1 MNEKLRPLVLI
12 YEPNVELHTTL
23 THAFKQFDIDVEFV
37 TELNKLL
44 PAVLKRKPNAVVIR
58 EPEIDTAVGICRTLR
73 AASNSGGFVIVI
85 QSESKDIRAKM
96 DVLEAGGDEHVSLS
110 TDPREVALKVF
121 RLITKNP
128 RVPFSQEDGPTGSI
142 GEVTIADLLEIFNAN
157 KWTGKAIIKSDDKE
171 GEIIF
176 KDGEM
181 VDAKCGVLRGED
193 AVLEMASWP
202 TGYFK
207 IVHKE
212 KEFPESLEKT
222 VNPEEDELF
231 KQLIEEIPNI
241 TLGQPSKPQEIEIR
255 EPETATI
262 KPKPESV
269 PKPQP
274 EVKLSIRPISERFR
288 KQVLELLHNISRFC
302 GNPPLLIAATADGQ
316 VAFYPE
322 DVDIKIVSDILRAIF
337 GMLRLSSALKENIES
352 VLERKLEMSNELM
365 FSYGNQTLYMKNEP
379 EKKWMIIIVFD
390 QKSIPFGLVKTVLP
404 RYADNLTKIVKEIGS
419 E

>member
-157 KWTGKAIIKSDDKE
+157 KWTGKA
-171 GEIIF
+171 
-176 KDGEM
+176 
-181 VDAKCGVLRGED
+181 
-193 AVLEMASWP
+193 
-202 TGYFK
+202 
-207 IVHKE
+207 
-212 KEFPESLEKT
+212 
-222 VNPEEDELF
+222 
-231 KQLIEEIPNI
+231 
-241 TLGQPSKPQEIEIR
+241 
-255 EPETATI
+255 
-262 KPKPESV
+262 
-269 PKPQP
+269 
-274 EVKLSIRPISERFR
+274 
-288 KQVLELLHNISRFC
+288 
-302 GNPPLLIAATADGQ
+302 
-316 VAFYPE
+316 
-322 DVDIKIVSDILRAIF
+322 
-337 GMLRLSSALKENIES
+337 
-352 VLERKLEMSNELM
+352 
-365 FSYGNQTLYMKNEP
+365 
-379 EKKWMIIIVFD
+379 
-390 QKSIPFGLVKTVLP
+390 
-404 RYADNLTKIVKEIGS
+404 
-419 E
+419 